1 MIKRA
6 SEYNLSYTNSLNPS
20 VNQFNTMKLN
30 KTNLNERI
38 EKLTDGD
45 LVEDVFN
52 SLEIFKL
59 SEVSFDDLY
68 KVLGQED
75 ASYLWNLLVQ
85 HNVYVETEE
94 YPQLA
99 DVKEF
104 SWYGDNLTASE
115 GAIEY
120 LQANNISKDQQ
131 AILWLKREMEV
142 A

>member
-104 SWYGDNLTASE
+104 SWYGDNLTANE

-131 AILWLKREMEV
+131 AILWLKREIEV